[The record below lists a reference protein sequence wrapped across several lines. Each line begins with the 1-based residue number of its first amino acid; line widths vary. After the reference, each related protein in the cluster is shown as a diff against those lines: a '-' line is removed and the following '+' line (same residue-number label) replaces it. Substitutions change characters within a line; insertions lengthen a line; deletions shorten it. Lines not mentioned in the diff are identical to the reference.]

1 MSYFPSEE
9 YPMWELEIYPA
20 AFQYSNH
27 SSYWYRFGVHPPTLF
42 NGGSGATSAH
52 FKMINEIPN
61 HLHPNIIGG
70 QYSFKN
76 GVYKI
81 TREIYKSW
89 DITRTSTVEGYR
101 SGGILTFGGTGTC
114 TAKSL
119 PVHSIK
125 DTGIGTGTTGYN
137 ILQIKTQQYIEISGT
152 STSEGVTLYHAWS
165 SATDTTDSN
174 NQKVYKWISR
184 LELIEGKTV

>member
-42 NGGSGATSAH
+42 NGGSGATANH
-52 FKMINEIPN
+52 FKIINEIPDYVFSS
-61 HLHPNIIGG
+61 LDGG
-70 QYSFKN
+70 SYAFKN
-76 GVYKI
+76 GVYKL
-81 TREIYKSW
+81 TREVYKSW
-89 DITRTSTVEGYR
+89 DVTRNLPVTEYREEGTR
-101 SGGILTFGGTGTC
+101 KLSGTGTC
-114 TAKSL
+114 TAKSN
-119 PVHSIK
+119 PVNSIK

-152 STSEGVTLYHAWS
+152 STSEGVTLWHSWTRG
-165 SATDTTDSN
+165 TDTTDSN
-174 NQKVYKWISR
+174 NQNIYKWISR